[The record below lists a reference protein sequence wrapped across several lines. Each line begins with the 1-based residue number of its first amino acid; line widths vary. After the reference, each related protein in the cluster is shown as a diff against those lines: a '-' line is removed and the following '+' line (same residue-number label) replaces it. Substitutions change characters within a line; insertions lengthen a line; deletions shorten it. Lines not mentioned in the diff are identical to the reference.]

1 MYLAS
6 TVSFFATSLIE
17 ETFKQRHDEQ
27 RKADSNETCEII
39 AITALGHKVL
49 ANSINR
55 FHLCRSVKTFALEK
69 TVQNGGRICRR
80 RKKAILLMNY
90 VN

>member
-6 TVSFFATSLIE
+6 TVSFFATTPIE
-17 ETFKQRHDEQ
+17 ETLKQRHDEQ
-27 RKADSNETCEII
+27 RKADSIETCEII
-39 AITALGHKVL
+39 AITALGHKVS
-49 ANSINR
+49 ANSYQAISS
-55 FHLCRSVKTFALEK
+55 CRSVKTFALEK